1 MLGAFRTWGW
11 AVKNALV
18 LPLLLLYGR
27 FCVAAE
33 STVGAAAPDF
43 GMSLVRMFFSLLVV
57 LLVVIGGLL
66 VVRHLQQPRGAMAGM
81 KILGAVAVG
90 QRERVVL
97 LEVPDKVLVLGV
109 TSSQVNTLHT
119 LERAS
124 LPQTPAQDAAPVR
137 GIEFARL
144 LRRKLDASPTEPQA

>member
-1 MLGAFRTWGW
+1 M
-11 AVKNALV
+11 KNARV

-27 FCVAAE
+27 AAVAAE
-33 STVGAAAPDF
+33 TAVTGGAAPDF
-43 GMSLVRMFFSLLVV
+43 GMSLVRMFFSLLLV
-57 LLVVIGGLL
+57 LVIVIGGLL
-66 VVRHLQQPRGAMAGM
+66 LVRHLQQPRGAMAGM

-109 TSSQVNTLHT
+109 TASQVNTLHT

-124 LPQTPAQDAAPVR
+124 LPEAPAQDAAPVR

-144 LRRKLDASPTEPQA
+144 LRRKMDADVQPAPTEPQA